1 MILNRKFLPVSL
13 HPFIIAAFSAALF
26 LPIIGRGFMQDD
38 FDHLYSVA
46 HYSLLSG
53 LTHIQGGAFY
63 APVAWLSYRIDWNL
77 WGYNPFPFAVTNL
90 ILHLANIVA
99 VYYLANRLWQSNVA
113 ARWAAIGYSLLYPA
127 NVSAVMFAG
136 TRAHLLVTLFYLLSM
151 LSAAWFARAGKLAA
165 AVLTVAFAAL
175 AIFSKES
182 GVMIPIAIALVLLH
196 QKRWESWRSPEIRTV
211 LGLFAAI
218 FIVMFAY
225 FILRSHSG
233 AVRITFGCT
242 GYAYCLD
249 PAQLLGHIYRYVWR
263 TFGLLTVLALA
274 IAAARR
280 MLGYHPRLD
289 SLNRYDL
296 ILSIVLFA
304 VTVAPILLVNYSTGI
319 YTYLPGISAALLLG
333 ATARSLQESAL
344 QKPALFAPAAFAP
357 ILLIVGGYYTSMATD
372 SYEWMRMQK
381 TNTLVLNQIMEQHTS
396 VEPSTTFILRYAQD
410 DNSNKFPHGLNYGFP
425 YALRFL
431 YSDPTLNGRIV
442 RNDEI
447 CRECDNPSVIQMEY
461 TIGSNGVPQVIRA
474 ITRSERNPSP

>member
-1 MILNRKFLPVSL
+1 MRRFISVRF

-53 LTHIQGGAFY
+53 LTRIQGGAFF
-63 APVAWLSYRIDWNL
+63 APVAWLSYRIDWDF
-77 WGYNPFPFAVTNL
+77 WGYNPFAFALTNL
-90 ILHLANIVA
+90 ILHLANIVT
-99 VYYLANRLWQSNVA
+99 VYYLANRLWQSNIA

-151 LSAAWFARAGKLAA
+151 LTASWFAKTGKLPA

-182 GVMIPIAIALVLLH
+182 GVMVPIAIALVLLH
-196 QKRWESWRSPEIRTV
+196 QKRSERWRSPEIRAI

-218 FIVMFAY
+218 FVMLCIY
-225 FILRSHSG
+225 FILRSYSG
-233 AVRITFGCT
+233 AVGITFSCT
-242 GYAYCLD
+242 GYGYCLD

-263 TFGLLTVLALA
+263 TFGLLTFLALA
-274 IAAARR
+274 IAASRY
-280 MLGYHPRLD
+280 MLGYRPRLD
-289 SLNRYDL
+289 LLNRHDL
-296 ILSIVLFA
+296 ILASVLFA

-333 ATARSLQESAL
+333 ATARSLQESAG
-344 QKPALFAPAAFAP
+344 KGPSFFAHAAFAP
-357 ILLIVGGYYTSMATD
+357 TLLIVIGYFTSMATD
-372 SYEWMRMQK
+372 SYEWMKMER
-381 TNTLVLNQIMEQHTS
+381 TNTLVLNQIMGQHAS
-396 VEPSTTFILRYAQD
+396 VNPSTTFILRYAQD
-410 DNSNKFPHGLNYGFP
+410 DNKNKFPHGLNYGFP

-431 YSDPTLNGRIV
+431 YSDPTLKGMII
-442 RNDEI
+442 RNDEP
-447 CRECDNPSVIQMEY
+447 CLECNNPSVIQMEY
-461 TIGSNGVPQVIRA
+461 TIGSNGGPQVNRI
-474 ITRSERNPSP
+474 IIRSEQTP